1 MLIPCID
8 LQDGCVVQLVRGRKR
23 ALAIRDVMAVAERF
37 RSYPVVHVID
47 LNAAARRGTNWRWVR
62 ELCRLARVSRA
73 PKLRVG
79 GGIRTV
85 RRALRLL
92 SWGADQVIV
101 GSAAFAGGR
110 VNHRFLRRLARKVGP
125 RRVVIALDTERG
137 RIVVR
142 GWREK
147 LRLRPEQVIRELEPY
162 AAGFLC
168 TYVDAEGMMRGTN
181 LGWFRSLRRLTR
193 RPIIAAGGIR
203 SADEV
208 RALERLGMNAAVGM
222 AVYRGKLR

>member
-8 LQDGCVVQLVRGRKR
+8 LQDGCVVQLVRGRHR
-23 ALAIRDVMAVAERF
+23 ALAIGDVMAVAERF
-37 RSYPVVHVID
+37 WSYPVVHVID
-47 LNAAARRGTNWRWVR
+47 LDAAVRQGTNWRWVR
-62 ELCRLARVSRA
+62 ALCRLARRSRG

-85 RRALRLL
+85 RRARRLL
-92 SWGADQVIV
+92 GWGADQVIV
-101 GSAAFAGGR
+101 GSAAFLRGR
-110 VNHRFLRRLARKVGP
+110 VNHRFLRRLARRVGR

-137 RIVVR
+137 RVVVR
-142 GWREK
+142 GWRRK
-147 LRLRPEQVIRELEPY
+147 LRLRPEDVIRELEPY

-168 TYVDAEGMMRGTN
+168 TYVDAEGTMRGTS
-181 LGWFRSLRRLTR
+181 LEWFRELRQLTR

-203 SADEV
+203 AASEV
-208 RALERLGMNAAVGM
+208 RALERLRMHAAVGM